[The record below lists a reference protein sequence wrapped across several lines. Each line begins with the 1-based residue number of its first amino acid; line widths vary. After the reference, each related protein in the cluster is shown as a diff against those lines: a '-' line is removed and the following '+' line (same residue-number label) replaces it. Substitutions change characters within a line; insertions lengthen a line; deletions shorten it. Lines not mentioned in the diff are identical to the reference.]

1 MRLGSVLPILCAL
14 TVGAQTLPRMADG
27 TPNLT
32 GVWQSLGSAYWDIED
47 HSAQPGPFFQLGA
60 TGAIPAGLGIV
71 EGGPIPYQPA
81 ALAQKQKNKA
91 NRLKDDPEAKC
102 YMPGVP
108 RATYLPYPFQIVQGT
123 DSILIAYEFAT
134 ANRTI
139 AMKKHEES
147 PYDLWMGWS
156 NGKWEGDT
164 LVVDVTG
171 LNGKSWFDR
180 SGNFASNKVH
190 VVERYTLMDPNHIQY
205 EATIEDPSVFT
216 RPWKISLPLY
226 RRMEKNAQL
235 LEFKCVEFAEELL
248 YGDLK
253 KK

>member
-1 MRLGSVLPILCAL
+1 MRIALVMPFAFAL
-14 TVGAQTLPRMADG
+14 TLGAQTIPRMPDG
-27 TPNLT
+27 KPNPT
-32 GVWQSLGSAYWDIED
+32 GLWQSIGSAYWDIED
-47 HSAQPGPFFQLGA
+47 HSAQPGQLFQLGA
-60 TGAIPAGLGIV
+60 TGAIPAGVGIV
-71 EGGPIPYQPA
+71 EGGAIPYRPE
-81 ALAQKQKNKA
+81 ALAQKQKNRA

-108 RATYLPYPFQIVQGT
+108 RATYLPFPFQIIQGT
-123 DSILIAYEFAT
+123 DSILVAYEFAT
-134 ANRTI
+134 ANRTVL
-139 AMKKHEES
+139 MKKHEDA

-171 LNGKSWFDR
+171 LNGKSWLDR
-180 SGNFASNKVH
+180 AGNYTSNNVH
-190 VVERYTLMDPNHIQY
+190 VVERYTLTDANHIQY
-205 EATIEDPSVFT
+205 EATIEDAAVFT